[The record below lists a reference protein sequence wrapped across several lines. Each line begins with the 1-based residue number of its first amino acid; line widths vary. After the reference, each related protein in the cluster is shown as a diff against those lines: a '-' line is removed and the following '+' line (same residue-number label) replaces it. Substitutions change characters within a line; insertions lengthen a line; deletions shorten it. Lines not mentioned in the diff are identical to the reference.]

1 LDWLLDSDPAI
12 RWQLL
17 RDLGGAP
24 AEIVGAERDW
34 VATEGL
40 VASILSDIQVK
51 VIAVRP
57 RATWAPYFVEL
68 LVRHGAGDEG
78 FPRNAHSG
86 GAGSLQLSAGRC
98 RLRQN

>member
-12 RWQLL
+12 RWQVL

-24 AEIVGAERDW
+24 AEIVGAERDC

-57 RATWAPYFVEL
+57 RATWAPYFEEL
-68 LVRHGAGDEG
+68 LSVSGERETRVSRAMPTQVVQVRFSYRLAGV
-78 FPRNAHSG
+78 A
-86 GAGSLQLSAGRC
+86 
-98 RLRQN
+98 